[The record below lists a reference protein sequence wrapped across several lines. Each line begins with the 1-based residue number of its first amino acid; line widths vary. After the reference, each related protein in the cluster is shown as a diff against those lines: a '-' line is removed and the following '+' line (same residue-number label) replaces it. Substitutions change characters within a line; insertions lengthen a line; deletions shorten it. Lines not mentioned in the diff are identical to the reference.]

1 MSLSDTFLN
10 QVKHMVTM
18 RSKVVYGGP
27 ERAPNR
33 AFMKAM
39 GLSDND
45 LEKPIMGLAVAW
57 NEAGPCNIHALSLS
71 QHTKAGIQ
79 DAGGTPRTFTA
90 PVVIDGI
97 AMGTEGMKYS
107 LVSREMVANT
117 VEMTVN
123 AHGYD
128 GFAAI
133 SGCDKTS
140 PGMMMAMARM
150 NIPSV
155 VMYAG
160 TTLPG
165 TFFEKEIAIGDVYEA
180 VGSFSAS
187 KMSLEDLKLMEDKAI
202 PTAGACGGL
211 YTANTMAM
219 MTEALGLALP
229 GSASPPAVDGEKG
242 IYAHKT
248 GTALMKLYESD
259 LKPRDILTHEAF
271 ENAIAVLMATG
282 GSTNAVLHLPAIAH
296 EAGVSLT
303 LDDFDEI
310 SKKIPEIVNMK
321 PGGQYVMADLNKVGG
336 VPVIMKKLL
345 DAGLI
350 HGDLITVSGNTV
362 SENLS
367 GVKIQPQASRVVT
380 DLATPYQDSGGLT
393 ILKGSLAP
401 EGCVL
406 KSAASKIRKHTG
418 PARVFDS
425 EDEAFNAVIERR
437 IKSGDVVIIRL
448 EGPKGG
454 PGMREML
461 AVTAAIVGQDL
472 GESVAL
478 ITDGRF
484 SGATRGMM
492 VGHVAPEAY
501 AGGPIAVVKDGD
513 MISIDTDAGK
523 IELLLDKEE
532 ISKRLSQW
540 RRPEPKHKKGLLAQY
555 AKLVTSASR
564 GAVLEDLSGTQED

>member
-1 MSLSDTFLN
+1 
-10 QVKHMVTM
+10 M

-45 LEKPIMGLAVAW
+45 LEKPIVGIAVAW

-71 QHTKAGIQ
+71 QHTKAGIES
-79 DAGGTPRTFTA
+79 AGGTPRTFTA

-128 GFAAI
+128 GFAAL
-133 SGCDKTS
+133 SGCDKTN

-165 TFFEKEIAIGDVYEA
+165 TFFEKDIAIGDVYEA
-180 VGSFSAS
+180 VGAFSAS
-187 KMSLEDLKLMEDKAI
+187 KMSIEDLKLMEDKAI
-202 PTAGACGGL
+202 PTSGACGGL

-229 GSASPPAVDGEKG
+229 GSASPPAVDGQKS

-248 GTALMKLYESD
+248 GETLMHLLETD
-259 LKPRDILTHEAF
+259 LKPRDILGFESF
-271 ENAIAVLMATG
+271 ENAIALLMASG
-282 GSTNAVLHLPAIAH
+282 GSTNAVLHLLGIAH
-296 EAGVSLT
+296 EAGVRLEIE
-303 LDDFDEI
+303 DFERI
-310 SKKIPEIVNMK
+310 SRRIPEIVNMK
-321 PGGQYVMADLNKVGG
+321 PGGEYVMADLNRVGG
-336 VPVIMKKLL
+336 VPIIMKKLL
-345 DAGLI
+345 DAGLLN
-350 HGDLITVSGNTV
+350 GDSITVSGKTVAQNLSDVRVAAV
-362 SENLS
+362 SEKV
-367 GVKIQPQASRVVT
+367 VKNMDSAYQPT
-380 DLATPYQDSGGLT
+380 GGIS

-406 KSAASKIRKHTG
+406 KSSASKIKKHTG
-418 PARVFDS
+418 PAKVFDS
-425 EDEAFNAVIERR
+425 EDGAFQAVLDRK
-437 IKSGDVVIIRL
+437 IKSGDVVVIRY

-478 ITDGRF
+478 VTDGRF

-501 AGGPIAVVKDGD
+501 VGGPMAIVKEGD
-513 MISIDTDAGK
+513 MITIDIATGK
-523 IELLLDKEE
+523 IDLHLAEEE
-532 ISKRLSQW
+532 INRRLADW
-540 RRPEPKHKKGLLAQY
+540 KAPPPKHRKGLLAQY
-555 AKLVTSASR
+555 ARLVTSASR
-564 GAVLEDLSGTQED
+564 GAVLEDLSEQ

>member
-1 MSLSDTFLN
+1 
-10 QVKHMVTM
+10 M

-39 GLSDND
+39 GLSDSD
-45 LEKPIMGLAVAW
+45 LDRPVVGVAVAW

-71 QHTKAGIQ
+71 KHTKTGIEE
-79 DAGGTPRTFTA
+79 AGGTPRTFTA

-107 LVSREMVANT
+107 LVSREVVANT

-133 SGCDKTS
+133 SGCDKTN

-150 NIPSV
+150 NLPSI

-165 TFFEKEIAIGDVYEA
+165 TFFEKDIAIGDVYEA
-180 VGSFSAS
+180 VGAFSAS
-187 KMSLEDLKLMEDKAI
+187 KMSEDDLKLMEDKAI

-229 GSASPPAVDGEKG
+229 GSASPPAVDGQKS
-242 IYAHKT
+242 IFAHKT
-248 GTALMKLYESD
+248 GRTLMELMESG
-259 LKPRDILTHEAF
+259 LKPRDILTFEAF
-271 ENAIAVLMATG
+271 ENAIAVLMASG

-296 EAGVSLT
+296 EAGVKLT
-303 LDDFDEI
+303 LDDFDRI
-310 SKKIPEIVNMK
+310 GRKIPEIVNMK
-321 PGGQYVMADLNKVGG
+321 PGGEYVMADLNRVGG
-336 VPVIMKKLL
+336 VPVIMKRLL

-350 HGDLITVSGNTV
+350 NGEQITVSGKNV
-362 SENLS
+362 SENL
-367 GVKIQPQASRVVT
+367 GTVKIAEASEKIVHGM
-380 DLATPYQDSGGLT
+380 DSPFQSTGGIS
-393 ILKGSLAP
+393 ILKGTLAP
-401 EGCVL
+401 EGGVL
-406 KSAASKIRKHTG
+406 KSSASKIKKHTG
-418 PARVFDS
+418 PAKVFDS
-425 EDEAFNAVIERR
+425 EDEAFKAVLDRR
-437 IKSGDVVIIRL
+437 IKSGDVVVIRY

-478 ITDGRF
+478 VTDGRF

-501 AGGPIAVVKDGD
+501 VGGPMALVRDGD
-513 MISIDTDAGK
+513 LITIDSEAGK
-523 IELLLDKEE
+523 LDLHVDDAELKE
-532 ISKRLSQW
+532 RLSRW
-540 RRPEPKHKKGLLAQY
+540 KTPAPKHRKGLLAQY
-555 AKLVTSASR
+555 AMLVTSASR
-564 GAVLEDLSGTQED
+564 GAVMNDLSDI